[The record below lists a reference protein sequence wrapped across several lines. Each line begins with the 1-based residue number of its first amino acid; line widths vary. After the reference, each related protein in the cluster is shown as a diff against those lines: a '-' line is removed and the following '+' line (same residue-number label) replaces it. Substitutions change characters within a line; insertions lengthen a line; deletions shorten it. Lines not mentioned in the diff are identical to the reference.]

1 MNKWVGQVPRHQPD
15 WAWDTKWAMLDGYD
29 DCAALSYIVIT
40 IEGATGSS
48 PFQIMLFHNGQYLGT
63 ATKKAFGFGPTVT
76 RESDSL
82 ISVIFHWARPGEGT
96 ANRSGESYAQFAWDD
111 QQGKV
116 VMTGDAPP
124 GT

>member
-1 MNKWVGQVPRHQPD
+1 
-15 WAWDTKWAMLDGYD
+15 MLDGYD

-40 IEGATGSS
+40 IESATGSS
-48 PFQIMLFHNGQYLGT
+48 PYHIMLFHNGQYLGT
-63 ATKKAFGFGPTVT
+63 ATKKAFGFSPTVT

-116 VMTGDAPP
+116 AMTGDAPP